1 MPRFR
6 LLLLSA
12 ALLTAC
18 GGPGT
23 PHTTP
28 PPGPSPTPA
37 PSPAPAPAKQSR
49 PFRVTVMGLG
59 SGAPTAQVTRPGL
72 STQALNGLDQ
82 VEIGDVLVRATTDLV
97 PPGQARTAGAR
108 YVFVTLTV
116 KNGAYNTV
124 PNLTVIPAGLD
135 TNTAQS
141 AFTDLQ
147 RYPGL
152 PAYSAAEAQAL
163 ALSIHPASPVTQD
176 PLTLQP
182 SLLPGEEDTLQLFDE
197 SEVSLLGIANGFGGE
212 NLPYGFVA
220 HNRSSRT
227 IPGSD
232 GTNPGVGTVTLGF
245 RVPLQAQAK
254 DDLYSLSG
262 WFTFA
267 QDTVTSATE
276 SLEAQLPGNRA
287 AFDRMLSQLFRQY
300 EQREVRV
307 LPGTARRSYRDPFG
321 YSHVNVKPV
330 CGVRLGGTAANPTG
344 LMLNGPAVFAPDG
357 PRLGQ
362 SSPLS
367 LALCRTNLL
376 DDTSVD
382 GVTVVNH
389 WSQNAP
395 SRGTPTV
402 VGNRVTVP
410 VWTDSNGNQ
419 NGGFT
424 SGQTVDVTLTAGVTA
439 GGQPAPGLP
448 FVYRTRVQ
456 TAPASGTYADYYGS
470 QVYDPTNSQ
479 QLTNLSAIALADL
492 SGAGGGGNHTLITSR
507 TANRLWLASGS
518 VYAVGTA
525 PSDVGTGDLNG
536 DGQMDAFT
544 SNAGSGDVSILLGNG
559 DGTLQPATSVVVGAG
574 PESIDRADL
583 NGDGQLDLITA
594 NRTANSVSV
603 LLNSGG
609 TFSAQPAV
617 SVGAQPSDAV
627 TADMNGDG
635 RMDLLVAATGG
646 NAVNVR
652 LGAGNGT
659 FSAAADIPVT
669 APIRVAS
676 GDFNNDG
683 REDVAALSSAGV
695 HVALGNGDGT
705 FAAPTT
711 LGVGSDPRDLLVGDA
726 NGDGWLD
733 VLTADYGS
741 SSLSVLLGGANGF
754 TAQAPTA
761 LTKAPNRLAQLGGSY
776 YYGNRLIPYTLG
788 DDTYTQLTPQ

>member
-37 PSPAPAPAKQSR
+37 PSPAPAKQSR
-49 PFRVTVMGLG
+49 PFRVTIMGLG
-59 SGAPTAQVTRPGL
+59 SGSPTAQVTRPSL

-97 PPGQARTAGAR
+97 PPGQTRTAGAR

-116 KNGAYNTV
+116 KNGAYNAV

-152 PAYSAAEAQAL
+152 PAYSAAEAQTL

-232 GTNPGVGTVTLGF
+232 GTNPGMGTVTLGF

-287 AFDRMLSQLFRQY
+287 AFDRMLSQLFPQG
-300 EQREVRV
+300 QQQQVRV
-307 LPGTARRSYRDPFG
+307 LPGTNRRTYFNPYSY
-321 YSHVNVKPV
+321 SNVNVRPV
-330 CGVRLGGTAANPTG
+330 CGVRLGGTSANPTG

-362 SSPLS
+362 YSPLS

-402 VGNRVTVP
+402 AGNRVTVP

-456 TAPASGTYADYYGS
+456 TAPASGTFGYGGGGGS
-470 QVYDPTNSQ
+470 VYDYTNNQ
-479 QLTNLSAIALADL
+479 NDQLTNLSALTTADL
-492 SGAGGGGNHTLITSR
+492 YTIGYGGTSTLLTSR
-507 TANRLWLASGS
+507 SANKLWLNSNA
-518 VYAVGTA
+518 VYTVGTA

-536 DGQMDAFT
+536 DGRLDAFT

-559 DGTLQPATSVVVGAG
+559 DGTLQPATSVAVGAG

-627 TADMNGDG
+627 TADVNGDG

-659 FSAAADIPVT
+659 FSAAADITVT

-741 SSLSVLLGGANGF
+741 SSLSVLLGGSGGF
-754 TAQAPTA
+754 TAQPAVTLPYAPQRLNQWIPNSFGQFMVNA
-761 LTKAPNRLAQLGGSY
+761 LS
-776 YYGNRLIPYTLG
+776 
-788 DDTYTQLTPQ
+788 DDTYSYVTQQ

>member
-37 PSPAPAPAKQSR
+37 PSPAPAKQSR
-49 PFRVTVMGLG
+49 PFRVTIMGLG
-59 SGAPTAQVTRPGL
+59 SGSPTAQVTRPGL

-82 VEIGDVLVRATTDLV
+82 VEIGDVQVRATTDLV
-97 PPGQARTAGAR
+97 PPGQTRTAGAR
-108 YVFVTLTV
+108 YVFVTLAV
-116 KNGAYNTV
+116 KNNAYGNV
-124 PNLTVIPAGLD
+124 PNLTVIPTGLD

-152 PAYSAAEAQAL
+152 PAYSAAEAQTL

-232 GTNPGVGTVTLGF
+232 GTNPGMGTVTLGF

-287 AFDRMLSQLFRQY
+287 AFDRMLSQLFPQG
-300 EQREVRV
+300 QQQQVRV
-307 LPGTARRSYRDPFG
+307 LPGTNRRTYFNPYSY
-321 YSHVNVKPV
+321 SNVNVRPV
-330 CGVRLGGTAANPTG
+330 CGVRLGGTSANPTG
-344 LMLNGPAVFAPDG
+344 LMLNSPAVFAPDG
-357 PRLGQ
+357 PRLDRY
-362 SSPLS
+362 SPLS

-402 VGNRVTVP
+402 AGNRVTVP

-456 TAPASGTYADYYGS
+456 TAPASGTYADSYSS

-492 SGAGGGGNHTLITSR
+492 SGAGYGGNYTLITSR
-507 TANRLWLASGS
+507 AANRLWLASGS
-518 VYAVGTA
+518 VYTVGTA

-536 DGQMDAFT
+536 DGQLDAFT
-544 SNAGSGDVSILLGNG
+544 SNAGSGDVSVLLGNG
-559 DGTLQPATSVVVGAG
+559 DGTLQPATSVAVGAG

-594 NRTANSVSV
+594 NRTANTVSV

-617 SVGAQPSDAV
+617 SMGAQPSDAV
-627 TADMNGDG
+627 TADVNGDG

-695 HVALGNGDGT
+695 HVALGNGDGA

-711 LGVGSDPRDLLVGDA
+711 LSVGSDPRDLLVGDT

-733 VLTADYGS
+733 VLTADHGS
-741 SSLSVLLGGANGF
+741 SSLSVLLGGAGGF
-754 TAQAPTA
+754 TAQAPMP
-761 LTKAPNRLAQLGGSY
+761 LTKAPNRLAQLGGYY
-776 YYGNRLIPYTLG
+776 YYGNRLTPFTLG

>member
-37 PSPAPAPAKQSR
+37 PSPAPAKQSR
-49 PFRVTVMGLG
+49 PFRVTIMGLG
-59 SGAPTAQVTRPGL
+59 SGSPTAQVTRPGL

-82 VEIGDVLVRATTDLV
+82 VEIGDVQVRATTDLV
-97 PPGQARTAGAR
+97 PPGQTRTAGAR
-108 YVFVTLTV
+108 YVFVTLAV
-116 KNGAYNTV
+116 KNNAYGNV
-124 PNLTVIPAGLD
+124 PNLTVIPTGLD

-152 PAYSAAEAQAL
+152 PAYSAAEAQTL

-232 GTNPGVGTVTLGF
+232 GTNPGMGTVTLGF

-287 AFDRMLSQLFRQY
+287 AFDRMLSQLFPQG
-300 EQREVRV
+300 QQQQVRV
-307 LPGTARRSYRDPFG
+307 LPGTNRRTYFNPYSY
-321 YSHVNVKPV
+321 SNVNVRPV
-330 CGVRLGGTAANPTG
+330 CGVRLGGTSANPTG
-344 LMLNGPAVFAPDG
+344 LMLNSPAVFAPDG
-357 PRLGQ
+357 PRLDRY
-362 SSPLS
+362 SPLS

-402 VGNRVTVP
+402 AGNRVTVP

-419 NGGFT
+419 NGGYT
-424 SGQTVDVTLTAGVTA
+424 PGQTVDVTLTAGVTA

-456 TAPASGTYADYYGS
+456 TAPASGTYSLGGS
-470 QVYDPTNSQ
+470 SPFYNYINNQGST
-479 QLTNLSAIALADL
+479 LTNLSAMAIADL
-492 SGAGGGGNHTLITSR
+492 NGDGYGGEMMVTSR
-507 TANRLWLASGS
+507 SSNELWLGTTTI
-518 VYAVGTA
+518 YPVGTA
-525 PSDVGTGDLNG
+525 PSDLGTGDLNG
-536 DGQMDAFT
+536 DGQLDAFT
-544 SNAGSGDVSILLGNG
+544 SNAGSGDVSVLLGNG
-559 DGTLQPATSVVVGAG
+559 DGTLQPATSVAVGAG

-594 NRTANSVSV
+594 NRTANTVSV
-603 LLNSGG
+603 LLNSSG

-627 TADMNGDG
+627 TADVNGDG

-659 FSAAADIPVT
+659 FSTAADIPVT

-683 REDVAALSSAGV
+683 REDVAALSSTGV

-705 FAAPTT
+705 FGAPTT
-711 LGVGSDPRDLLVGDA
+711 LSVGSDPRDLLVGDA

-733 VLTADYGS
+733 VLTADHGS
-741 SSLSVLLGGANGF
+741 NSLSVLLGGANGF
-754 TAQAPTA
+754 TAQAPTP
-761 LTKAPNRLAQLGGSY
+761 LSYAPNRLVQGSSY
-776 YYGNRLIPYTLG
+776 NTRLYPYTLG
-788 DDTYTQLTPQ
+788 DDTYTILNPQ

>member
-1 MPRFR
+1 MSRLRFM
-6 LLLLSA
+6 LLSA

-23 PHTTP
+23 PLTTP

-37 PSPAPAPAKQSR
+37 PAPAQQSR
-49 PFRVTVMGLG
+49 PFRVTLMGLG
-59 SGAPTAQVTRPGL
+59 SGSPTAQVTRPGL
-72 STQALNGLDQ
+72 GAQALNSLDQ

-97 PPGQARTAGAR
+97 PPGQARAAGAR
-108 YVFVTLTV
+108 YVSVTLTV
-116 KNGAYNTV
+116 KNGAYSAA

-135 TNTAQS
+135 TNTARS

-152 PAYSAAEAQAL
+152 PAYSAAEAQTL
-163 ALSIHPASPVTQD
+163 ALSIRPASPVTQD

-220 HNRSSRT
+220 HTRSRRT
-227 IPGSD
+227 IPGFD

-267 QDTVTSATE
+267 QDTVTTGTE

-287 AFDRMLSQLFRQY
+287 AFDRMLSQLFPQY
-300 EQREVRV
+300 QSREVRV
-307 LPGTARRSYRDPFG
+307 LPGTARRTSLNNPYQTPNTQAR
-321 YSHVNVKPV
+321 PV

-357 PRLGQ
+357 PRLDQ
-362 SSPLS
+362 YSPLS

-410 VWTDSNGNQ
+410 IWTDSNGYQ
-419 NGGFT
+419 NGSFT
-424 SGQTVDVTLTAGVTA
+424 PGQTVDVTLTAGVTA
-439 GGQPAPGLP
+439 GSQPAPGLP
-448 FVYRTRVQ
+448 FVYRARVQ
-456 TAPASGTYADYYGS
+456 TAPASGTYTSAGGG
-470 QVYDPTNSQ
+470 QVYDYTNNQ
-479 QLTNLSAIALADL
+479 NNQLTNLSAMAMADL
-492 SGAGGGGNHTLITSR
+492 NGRGNGNSYRLITSR
-507 TANRLWLASGS
+507 SANKLWLDTNA
-518 VYAVGTA
+518 VYVVGTA

-536 DGQMDAFT
+536 DGQLDAFT
-544 SNAGSGDVSILLGNG
+544 SNAGSGTVSILLGNG
-559 DGTLQPATSVVVGAG
+559 DGTLQPATSVAVGAG

-594 NRTANSVSV
+594 NRTANTVSV

-609 TFSAQPAV
+609 TFSAQPAI

-627 TADMNGDG
+627 TADVNGDG

-669 APIRVAS
+669 GPIRVAS
-676 GDFNNDG
+676 GDFNGDG

-695 HVALGNGDGT
+695 HVTLGNGDGT

-711 LGVGSDPRDLLVGDA
+711 LSVGSDPRDLLIGDA

-733 VLTADYGS
+733 VLTADHGS
-741 SSLSVLLGGANGF
+741 SSLSVLLGGASGF
-754 TAQAPTA
+754 TAQPPVA
-761 LTKAPNRLAQLGGSY
+761 LTNAPNRLVQGTTY
-776 YYGNRLIPYTLG
+776 YASSQFLPFTLG
-788 DDTYTQLTPQ
+788 DDTYTNLYPQ

>member
-28 PPGPSPTPA
+28 PPGPSPTPV

-49 PFRVTVMGLG
+49 PFRVTIMGLG
-59 SGAPTAQVTRPGL
+59 SGSPTAQVTRPGL

-82 VEIGDVLVRATTDLV
+82 VEIGDVQVRATTDLV
-97 PPGQARTAGAR
+97 PPGQTRTAGAR
-108 YVFVTLTV
+108 YVFVTLNV
-116 KNGAYNTV
+116 KNGAYYAV

-152 PAYSAAEAQAL
+152 PAYSAAEAQTL

-227 IPGSD
+227 VPG
-232 GTNPGVGTVTLGF
+232 PGMGTVTLGF

-287 AFDRMLSQLFRQY
+287 AFDRMLSQLFPQY
-300 EQREVRV
+300 QNREVRV
-307 LPGTARRSYRDPFG
+307 LPGTARRTSLNNPYQTPNTQAR
-321 YSHVNVKPV
+321 PV

-357 PRLGQ
+357 PRLDQ
-362 SSPLS
+362 YSPLS

-419 NGGFT
+419 NGGYT
-424 SGQTVDVTLTAGVTA
+424 PGQTVDVTLTAGVTA

-448 FVYRTRVQ
+448 FVYRARVQ
-456 TAPASGTYADYYGS
+456 TAPASGTFGYGGGGGS
-470 QVYDPTNSQ
+470 VYDYTNNQ
-479 QLTNLSAIALADL
+479 NDQLTNLSALTTADL
-492 SGAGGGGNHTLITSR
+492 YTIGYGGTSTLLTSR
-507 TANRLWLASGS
+507 SANKLWLNTNTNA

-544 SNAGSGDVSILLGNG
+544 SNAGSGDVSVLLGNG
-559 DGTLQPATSVVVGAG
+559 DGTLQPATSVAVGAG

-594 NRTANSVSV
+594 NRTANTVSV

-741 SSLSVLLGGANGF
+741 SSLSVLLGGSGGF
-754 TAQAPTA
+754 TAQPAVTLPYAPQRLNQWIPNSSGRFMVNA
-761 LTKAPNRLAQLGGSY
+761 LS
-776 YYGNRLIPYTLG
+776 
-788 DDTYTQLTPQ
+788 DDTYSYITQQ

>member
-1 MPRFR
+1 M
-6 LLLLSA
+6 LLSA

-23 PHTTP
+23 PLTTP
-28 PPGPSPTPA
+28 PPGPSLT
-37 PSPAPAPAKQSR
+37 PAPAPAQQSR
-49 PFRVTVMGLG
+49 PFRVTLMGLG
-59 SGAPTAQVTRPGL
+59 SGSPTAQVTRPGL
-72 STQALNGLDQ
+72 GAQALNSLDQ

-97 PPGQARTAGAR
+97 PPGQARAAGAR
-108 YVFVTLTV
+108 YVSVTLTV
-116 KNGAYNTV
+116 KNGAYSAA

-135 TNTAQS
+135 TNTARS

-152 PAYSAAEAQAL
+152 PTYSGSEAQAL
-163 ALSIHPASPVTQD
+163 ALSIRPASPVTQD
-176 PLTLQP
+176 PMTLQP
-182 SLLPGEEDTLQLFDE
+182 MLLPGEEDTLQLFDE
-197 SEVSLLGIANGFGGE
+197 SEVSLLGVANGFSGE

-227 IPGSD
+227 IPGFD
-232 GTNPGVGTVTLGF
+232 GTNPGMGTVTLGF

-267 QDTVTSATE
+267 QDTVTTATE

-287 AFDRMLSQLFRQY
+287 AFDRMLSQLFPQY
-300 EQREVRV
+300 QSREVRV
-307 LPGTARRSYRDPFG
+307 LPGTARRTSLNNPYQTPNTQVR
-321 YSHVNVKPV
+321 PV

-357 PRLGQ
+357 PRLDQ
-362 SSPLS
+362 YSPLS

-402 VGNRVTVP
+402 AGNRVTLP
-410 VWTDSNGNQ
+410 VWTDSNGYQ
-419 NGGFT
+419 NGSFT
-424 SGQTVDVTLTAGVTA
+424 PGQTVDVTLTAGVTA
-439 GGQPAPGLP
+439 GSQPAPGLP
-448 FVYRTRVQ
+448 FVYRARVQ
-456 TAPASGTYADYYGS
+456 TAPASGTYTSAGGG
-470 QVYDPTNSQ
+470 QVYDYTNNQ
-479 QLTNLSAIALADL
+479 NNQLTNLSAMAMADL
-492 SGAGGGGNHTLITSR
+492 NGRGNGNSYRLITSR
-507 TANRLWLASGS
+507 SANKLWLDTNA
-518 VYAVGTA
+518 VYVVGTA

-536 DGQMDAFT
+536 DGQLDAFT
-544 SNAGSGDVSILLGNG
+544 SNAGSGTVSILLGNG
-559 DGTLQPATSVVVGAG
+559 DGTLQPATSVAVGAG

-594 NRTANSVSV
+594 NRTANTVSV

-609 TFSAQPAV
+609 TFSAQPAI

-627 TADMNGDG
+627 TADVNGDG

-669 APIRVAS
+669 GPIRVAI
-676 GDFNNDG
+676 GDFNGDG

-711 LGVGSDPRDLLVGDA
+711 LSVGSDPRDLLIGDA

-733 VLTADYGS
+733 VLTADHGS
-741 SSLSVLLGGANGF
+741 SSLSVLLGGASGF
-754 TAQAPTA
+754 TAQPPVA
-761 LTKAPNRLAQLGGSY
+761 LTNAPNRLVQGTTY
-776 YYGNRLIPYTLG
+776 YASSQFLPFTLG
-788 DDTYTQLTPQ
+788 DDTYTNLYPQ

>member
-1 MPRFR
+1 
-6 LLLLSA
+6 
-12 ALLTAC
+12 
-18 GGPGT
+18 
-23 PHTTP
+23 
-28 PPGPSPTPA
+28 
-37 PSPAPAPAKQSR
+37 
-49 PFRVTVMGLG
+49 MGLG
-59 SGAPTAQVTRPGL
+59 SGSPTAQVTRPGL

-82 VEIGDVLVRATTDLV
+82 VEIGDVQVRATTDLV
-97 PPGQARTAGAR
+97 PPGQTRTAGAR
-108 YVFVTLTV
+108 YVFVTLAV
-116 KNGAYNTV
+116 KNNAYGNV
-124 PNLTVIPAGLD
+124 PNLTVIPTGLD

-152 PAYSAAEAQAL
+152 PAYSAAEAQTL

-232 GTNPGVGTVTLGF
+232 GTNPGMGTVTLGF

-287 AFDRMLSQLFRQY
+287 AFDRMLSQLFPQG
-300 EQREVRV
+300 QQQQVRV
-307 LPGTARRSYRDPFG
+307 LPGTNRRTYFNPYSY
-321 YSHVNVKPV
+321 SNVNVRPV
-330 CGVRLGGTAANPTG
+330 CGVRLGGTSANPTG
-344 LMLNGPAVFAPDG
+344 LMLNSPAVFAPDG
-357 PRLGQ
+357 PRLDRY
-362 SSPLS
+362 SPLS

-402 VGNRVTVP
+402 AGNRVTVP

-456 TAPASGTYADYYGS
+456 TAPASGTYADSYSS

-492 SGAGGGGNHTLITSR
+492 SGAGYGGNYTLITSR
-507 TANRLWLASGS
+507 AANRLWLASGS
-518 VYAVGTA
+518 VYTVGTA

-536 DGQMDAFT
+536 DGQLDAFT
-544 SNAGSGDVSILLGNG
+544 SNAGSGDVSVLLGNG
-559 DGTLQPATSVVVGAG
+559 DGTLQPATSVAVGAG

-594 NRTANSVSV
+594 NRTANTVSV

-617 SVGAQPSDAV
+617 SMGAQPSDAV
-627 TADMNGDG
+627 TADVNGDG

-695 HVALGNGDGT
+695 HVALGNGDGA

-711 LGVGSDPRDLLVGDA
+711 LSVGSDPRDLLVGDT

-733 VLTADYGS
+733 VLTADHGS
-741 SSLSVLLGGANGF
+741 SSLSVLLGGAGGF
-754 TAQAPTA
+754 TAQAPMP
-761 LTKAPNRLAQLGGSY
+761 LTKAPNRLAQLGGYY
-776 YYGNRLIPYTLG
+776 YYGNRLTPFTLG

>member
-1 MPRFR
+1 MPRLR

-18 GGPGT
+18 GGPGA

-28 PPGPSPTPA
+28 PPGPAPTPTPTPA
-37 PSPAPAPAKQSR
+37 PARQSR
-49 PFRVTVMGLG
+49 PFRVTIMGLG
-59 SGAPTAQVTRPGL
+59 SGTPTAQVSRPGL
-72 STQALNGLDQ
+72 NGQALNGLDQ

-116 KNGAYNTV
+116 KNGAYNAV

-152 PAYSAAEAQAL
+152 PAYSAAEAQTL

-197 SEVSLLGIANGFGGE
+197 SEVSLLGIANGFDGE

-227 IPGSD
+227 IPGFD

-287 AFDRMLSQLFRQY
+287 AFDRMLSQLFPQG
-300 EQREVRV
+300 QQQQVRV
-307 LPGTARRSYRDPFG
+307 LPGTARRTYFDPYG
-321 YSHVNVKPV
+321 YLNVNVQPV

-344 LMLNGPAVFAPDG
+344 LMLNGPAAFAPDG

-376 DDTSVD
+376 DDTSVT

-395 SRGTPTV
+395 SRGTPTAA
-402 VGNRVTVP
+402 GNRVTVP

-419 NGGFT
+419 NGGYT

-456 TAPASGTYADYYGS
+456 TAPASGTYSVGGGAQIYEYTGN
-470 QVYDPTNSQ
+470 QYE
-479 QLTNLSAIALADL
+479 QLTNLSAITLADL
-492 SGAGGGGNHTLITSR
+492 SGMGYGGNHKLITSR
-507 TANRLWLASGS
+507 TANKLWLESGT
-518 VYAVGTA
+518 VYTVGTA

-536 DGQMDAFT
+536 DGRLDAFT

-559 DGTLQPATSVVVGAG
+559 DGTLQPATSVAVGAG

-594 NRTANSVSV
+594 NRTANTVSV

-617 SVGAQPSDAV
+617 SVGAQPSEAV
-627 TADMNGDG
+627 TADVNGDG

-683 REDVAALSSAGV
+683 REDVAALSSTGV

-711 LGVGSDPRDLLVGDA
+711 LGVGIDPRDLLVGDA

-741 SSLSVLLGGANGF
+741 SSLSVLLGGAGGF
-754 TAQAPTA
+754 TAQAPTP
-761 LTKAPNRLAQLGGSY
+761 LSYAPNRLVQGLSYNTQLY
-776 YYGNRLIPYTLG
+776 LVTLG
-788 DDTYTQLTPQ
+788 DDTYTSLYPQ

>member
-1 MPRFR
+1 M
-6 LLLLSA
+6 LLLSA

-28 PPGPSPTPA
+28 PPGPSPAPA
-37 PSPAPAPAKQSR
+37 PTPAPAPAKQSR
-49 PFRVTVMGLG
+49 PFRVTIMGLG
-59 SGAPTAQVTRPGL
+59 SGTPTAQVTRPGL

-227 IPGSD
+227 IPGFD

-307 LPGTARRSYRDPFG
+307 LPGTARRSYRDP
-321 YSHVNVKPV
+321 YSYSNVNVQPV

-357 PRLGQ
+357 PRLDQ
-362 SSPLS
+362 YSPLS

-402 VGNRVTVP
+402 AGNRVTVP

-419 NGGFT
+419 NGGYT

-456 TAPASGTYADYYGS
+456 TAPASGTYSVGGGAQIYEYTGN
-470 QVYDPTNSQ
+470 QYE
-479 QLTNLSAIALADL
+479 QLTNLSAITLADL
-492 SGAGGGGNHTLITSR
+492 NGMGYGSNHTLITSR
-507 TANRLWLASGS
+507 TANKLWLESGT
-518 VYAVGTA
+518 VYTVGTA

-536 DGQMDAFT
+536 DGQLDAFT

-627 TADMNGDG
+627 TADVNGDG

-683 REDVAALSSAGV
+683 REDVAALSSTGV

-733 VLTADYGS
+733 LLTADYGS
-741 SSLSVLLGGANGF
+741 SSLSVLLGGAGGF
-754 TAQAPTA
+754 TAQAPTP
-761 LTKAPNRLAQLGGSY
+761 LSYAPNRLVQGLSYNTQLY
-776 YYGNRLIPYTLG
+776 LVTLG
-788 DDTYTQLTPQ
+788 DDTYTSLYPQ